1 MAHTSS
7 QMCSTTSPSRI
18 GLAVAKKRAAAA
30 ELLWVSIAA
39 VSVNGSYV
47 VKLRHQILVAQIVG
61 HERAGDPAFLDD
73 QDAVRQPPD
82 ELEILLDEHDGE
94 VRACAAGPGADRRS
108 RR

>member
-18 GLAVAKKRAAAA
+18 GLAVAKKRAAA

-39 VSVNGSYV
+39 VSVNRSYV

-73 QDAVRQPPD
+73 QDAVRQS
-82 ELEILLDEHDGE
+82 
-94 VRACAAGPGADRRS
+94 AG
-108 RR
+108 